1 MLGPRCVVEVR
12 GIEDDVPMSLR
23 LRALEREDLPFVH
36 GLTNNWQ
43 IMSYWFEE
51 PYEALVELQD
61 LYDRHIHDTRERRFV
76 IEVDG
81 ERGGLVELVEIDY
94 IHRKAEFQIIVAP
107 GYQGGGIATEATR
120 RALNYAFSVLNMH
133 KIYLLVSTDNR
144 SAIHIYEKLGFVVE
158 GELEEEFFAR
168 GRYQNALRMG
178 VFQEAFLAW
187 NPGSP
192 G

>member
-1 MLGPRCVVEVR
+1 
-12 GIEDDVPMSLR
+12 MSLR

-61 LYDRHIHDTRERRFV
+61 LYDRHIHDTGERRFV

-81 ERGGLVELVEIDY
+81 ARGGLVELVEIDY
-94 IHRKAEFQIIVAP
+94 IHRKAELQIIVAP
-107 GYQGGGIATEATR
+107 DHQGGGIATEATR

-133 KIYLLVSTDNR
+133 KIYLLVSTDNS

-158 GELEEEFFAR
+158 GELQEEFFTR
-168 GRYQNALRMG
+168 GRYQNALRMS
-178 VFQEAFLAW
+178 VFQEPFLERRRLDQQAE
-187 NPGSP
+187 G
-192 G
+192 

>member
-1 MLGPRCVVEVR
+1 M
-12 GIEDDVPMSLR
+12 
-23 LRALEREDLPFVH
+23 
-36 GLTNNWQ
+36 
-43 IMSYWFEE
+43 
-51 PYEALVELQD
+51 
-61 LYDRHIHDTRERRFV
+61 
-76 IEVDG
+76 
-81 ERGGLVELVEIDY
+81 ELVEIDY

-178 VFQEAFLAW
+178 VFQEAFLGW
-187 NPGSP
+187 NPGRS
-192 G
+192 GEG